1 MVNPRHTH
9 AWFQGVETESAECH
23 VAPTAGTGC
32 SITGKDLVTVM
43 SHPVAVRLDEDSF
56 QVASTDA
63 TGLGITGEDPVTF

>member
-1 MVNPRHTH
+1 MY
-9 AWFQGVETESAECH
+9 WDGGGQEQGGRETTVELAAFYRL
-23 VAPTAGTGC
+23 VA
-32 SITGKDLVTVM
+32 TVM